1 MNYLRVQAQQSDT
14 TDCYDVWPA
23 DKDGT
28 SVHSTSGPQ
37 SSQTGK
43 SSRHLEKIKAVSVT
57 EKEKNI
63 KKQQTK
69 NDIIR
74 TYYVLKGC
82 TENITSE
89 KMSLVKAMYKI
100 NAWLLEQLM

>member
-1 MNYLRVQAQQSDT
+1 M

-23 DKDGT
+23 DKYET

-37 SSQTGK
+37 SSQAGK
-43 SSRHLEKIKAVSVT
+43 SSHHLEKIKAISVI
-57 EKEKNI
+57 EKEKKKSI

-74 TYYVLKGC
+74 AYYVLKGC
-82 TENITSE
+82 AENIT
-89 KMSLVKAMYKI
+89 
-100 NAWLLEQLM
+100 